1 MKLKHLP
8 IVLSVILVAGFAV
21 LYFIDAFFSN
31 QVQKVWTQKY
41 DGVLS
46 LQIETII
53 EQSSFIGALV
63 HTVLRDQDVINL
75 FKARDRDGLLK
86 YFKPYYETFKEH
98 GVDQFHFI
106 TPDLRSFLRMHLLEK
121 YGDDISF
128 RKMLRK
134 VRDTRQR
141 LEGVEAGIA
150 GLVVRSIAPV
160 MVDGEFIGIVEGGII
175 LGKSFLENLK
185 KTVGLC
191 ELVIFYD
198 EKGRLPEPKFVR
210 TDENVKIAEEV
221 KLDNFI
227 KDKNYFEIKK
237 GYLYLT
243 RHFKDIDGETI
254 ALLLVRAS
262 LLEID
267 QLQRFATTVSLG
279 TQIAIV
285 VVLIALISLLLRS
298 VIKQVKFAQDGIV
311 KFENGDLT
319 VQFDVTSKNEVGTLI
334 RSIAQAAEKLRQ
346 SFLNVQNSF
355 VAINQ
360 SVSKYSSVMNQFRE
374 IVESA
379 NETVERVVSMAENI
393 SASVEETNSGVEE
406 VAASAQNVAQS
417 AQEISSITNVT
428 FDEISRSNSLVKELV
443 EKIQDTITSS
453 ENSLKVT
460 NELVNYSAQIQ
471 TIVDTINSIAEQ
483 TNLLALNAAIE
494 AARAGEAGRGF
505 AVVADEIRKL
515 AEESKK
521 STSNIQNILKNI
533 QSGVEQVNEAVKQ
546 STGVLETSRESV
558 KKVQEAF
565 EKIYKLAEQISSK
578 TQALAAA
585 SEEQSA
591 SSEEIS
597 SAMQNAT
604 NNVNEIVTMMNQL
617 AEEMKR
623 VSNMMAELDNADKQV
638 ETTILNTA
646 ENVRNT
652 FRLMKK
658 EDYVELLNRAIKSH
672 KEWVDKLGDAVRSGR
687 VVELQFNPHRCT
699 FGTLYDFTSAPV
711 GKEKEWE
718 EIGKVHET
726 VHTKGRQVMDLV
738 KEKKLVE
745 AERLYREVET
755 LANKT
760 ISLLEAIMKNL

>member
-8 IVLSVILVAGFAV
+8 IVLSVVLVAGFAI
-21 LYFIDAFFSN
+21 LYFVQSFFPN

-41 DGVLS
+41 GDVLG
-46 LQIETII
+46 LQIETIA
-53 EQSSFIGALV
+53 EQSKFVSALV
-63 HTVLRDQDVINL
+63 DMVLRDQNIINL
-75 FKARDRDGLLK
+75 FKTRDREGLLR
-86 YFKPYYETFKEH
+86 YFKPYFEDFKKR

-106 TPDLRSFLRMHLLEK
+106 TPDLKSFLRLHMPEK
-121 YGDDISF
+121 YGDDISS
-128 RKMLRK
+128 RKMLRR

-141 LEGVEAGIA
+141 LEGVEAGIV

-160 MVDGEFIGIVEGGII
+160 IVDGEFIGIMEAGII
-175 LGKSFLENLK
+175 LGKSFLEQLQ

-198 EKGRLPEPKFVR
+198 EKGKLPEPKFVR
-210 TDENVKIAEEV
+210 IDENVKIAEEV

-227 KDKNYFEIKK
+227 KDKDYFEVKK

-243 RHFKDIDGETI
+243 NHFKDIDGENI

-267 QLQRFATTVSLG
+267 RLQRFATTVSLG

-319 VQFDVTSKNEVGTLI
+319 VQFSVTSKNEVGTLI

-346 SFLNVQNSF
+346 SFLNVQNSY
-355 VAINQ
+355 AMINQ
-360 SVSKYSSVMNQFRE
+360 SVSKYSSVMGQLKE
-374 IVESA
+374 VVEGV
-379 NETVERVVSMAENI
+379 NETVEKVVAMAENI

-428 FDEISRSNSLVKELV
+428 FEEIGRSNSLVKELV
-443 EKIQDTITSS
+443 EKIQDAITSS

-460 NELVNYSAQIQ
+460 NEFVNYSAQIQ

-533 QSGVEQVNEAVKQ
+533 QSGVEHVNKAVKQ
-546 STGVLETSRESV
+546 STGILETSRESV

-578 TQALAAA
+578 AQALAAT

-617 AEEMKR
+617 AEEMKW
-623 VSNMMAELDNADKQV
+623 VSKIMPELDNADKQV

-646 ENVRNT
+646 QNFKKS
-652 FRLMKK
+652 FRIMRK
-658 EDYVELLNRAIKSH
+658 EDYVVLLNEAIKVH
-672 KEWVDKLGDAVRSGR
+672 KEWVSKLGDAVRSGK
-687 VVELQFNPHRCT
+687 VVELQFNPHRCV
-699 FGTLYDFTSAPV
+699 FGTLYDSTSPPP

-718 EIGKVHET
+718 EIGKVHEAI
-726 VHTKGRQVMDLV
+726 HTEGKQVMDLV
-738 KEKKLVE
+738 RERKLME

-755 LANKT
+755 LANKW
-760 ISLLEAIMKNL
+760 ISSLEALIKNW